1 MTLLFSG
8 QLPLVSI
15 STLIKRKVKGHRG
28 RKGNYGKKELGSSV
42 SINCLVESARR
53 QARNFM
59 SLMMRSSKRCL
70 FPVNSK
76 MDQERGKLK
85 YKSNHADSM
94 PAEVLKA

>member
-1 MTLLFSG
+1 MLESYQPAMTFLFFRATPVGVYINSDQKKSQG
-8 QLPLVSI
+8 PL
-15 STLIKRKVKGHRG
+15 RQKGKLR
-28 RKGNYGKKELGSSV
+28 E
-42 SINCLVESARR
+42 E
-53 QARNFM
+53 RNFL
-59 SLMMRSSKRCL
+59 SLIMRSRKRCL

>member
-1 MTLLFSG
+1 
-8 QLPLVSI
+8 
-15 STLIKRKVKGHRG
+15 
-28 RKGNYGKKELGSSV
+28 
-42 SINCLVESARR
+42 
-53 QARNFM
+53 M

-85 YKSNHADSM
+85 YKSNRADSM